1 MQSIHSGYWVHVPSC
16 LVPLLS
22 HGIVLHLVLVFS
34 AGQESQTQSSPFHPY
49 FWNLDPSLQI
59 CFHLREGKQ
68 GFMWLAAVNL
78 KEGEKGKGW
87 EDWGGDKQY
96 PPYFNPSGFLWGC
109 CGLTGQPGLE
119 LLLALDHFGQTDL
132 LIARR
137 RASCTSPAKT
147 TITKL
152 HYLGNLHN
160 RKRCPHIPTKTRVPI
175 KVQWVWLSLR
185 HHFFLAAA
193 TCSTV
198 SSCGLVS
205 FLVCAQTSSSSLIR
219 LDWGQL

>member
-1 MQSIHSGYWVHVPSC
+1 MHSIHSGYWVHVPSC

-34 AGQESQTQSSPFHPY
+34 AGQESQSQSSPFHPY

-59 CFHLREGKQ
+59 CFHLCEGKL

-87 EDWGGDKQY
+87 EDWGGDKQC
-96 PPYFNPSGFLWGC
+96 PPYFNPSGFLWGR

-137 RASCTSPAKT
+137 RASCTSSAKT
-147 TITKL
+147 IITKL
-152 HYLGNLHN
+152 HYLGNLHKESPVLIYLQKLESPL
-160 RKRCPHIPTKTRVPI
+160 RYSGCDCLWGITSFLQRLLPQLCPHVALFPFLCVP
-175 KVQWVWLSLR
+175 KPPLL
-185 HHFFLAAA
+185 H
-193 TCSTV
+193 
-198 SSCGLVS
+198 
-205 FLVCAQTSSSSLIR
+205 
-219 LDWGQL
+219 